1 MKHSQLFFF
10 KDSFKYKFSTIN
22 SEFTYCS
29 GLTLKET
36 SLLYVCGLELYV
48 VASFKPE
55 QLKRKKIFN
64 IHTYSKF
71 LDNLI
76 FQNG

>member
-1 MKHSQLFFF
+1 MKYSQFFF
-10 KDSFKYKFSTIN
+10 RILLNT
-22 SEFTYCS
+22 
-29 GLTLKET
+29 TLVQWILSLPTVQEWHLFKET

-71 LDNLI
+71 LDKLI
-76 FQNG
+76 CQNG